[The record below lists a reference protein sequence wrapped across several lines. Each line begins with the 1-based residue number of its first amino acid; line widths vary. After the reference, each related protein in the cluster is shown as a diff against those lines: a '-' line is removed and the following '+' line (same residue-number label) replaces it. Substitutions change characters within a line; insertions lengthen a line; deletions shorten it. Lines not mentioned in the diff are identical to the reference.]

1 MSTSTKFNNK
11 FENEKNDRTER
22 ACLIQDQVKVVLNS
36 ERLSGK
42 DSDVSPESA
51 LIVCRAC
58 TAGNT

>member
-11 FENEKNDRTER
+11 FENENDRTER
-22 ACLIQDQVKVVLNS
+22 ANLIQVQVKVVLNS

-42 DSDVSPESA
+42 DSDVSPA
-51 LIVCRAC
+51 LIVRRAC

>member
-11 FENEKNDRTER
+11 FENENDRTER
-22 ACLIQDQVKVVLNS
+22 ANLIQVQVKVVLNS

>member
-22 ACLIQDQVKVVLNS
+22 ACLIQVQVKVVLNS
-36 ERLSGK
+36 ERLSDK
-42 DSDVSPESA
+42 DSDVSPA